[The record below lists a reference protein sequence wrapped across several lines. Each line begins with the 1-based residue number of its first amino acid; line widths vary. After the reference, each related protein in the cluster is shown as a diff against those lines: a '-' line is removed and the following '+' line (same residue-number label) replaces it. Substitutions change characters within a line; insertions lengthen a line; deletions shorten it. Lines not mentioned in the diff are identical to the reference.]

1 MPTHI
6 ITTSKKLDPLIS
18 RLHKFTTHVSMSMGT
33 SLFTERI
40 ISDKYI
46 ILKSNLEFKP
56 IDWFYPQRT
65 ILLAFFN
72 AAPIASDIK
81 KKM

>member
-6 ITTSKKLDPLIS
+6 ITTSKKTRPTDIEITQIHHT
-18 RLHKFTTHVSMSMGT
+18 RLHVDGYITFHWRT
-33 SLFTERI
+33 